1 MNPMEVVWKHP
12 RQAYELAY
20 VLKNDQTQAYE
31 QYAAALRENIVS
43 LEDRI
48 SQMQA
53 QIDELNTAVFSSPD
67 TLQEQIDILWA
78 EVFP

>member
-1 MNPMEVVWKHP
+1 MNEVVWRHP

-20 VLKNDQTQAYE
+20 VLKNDRSGAYE
-31 QYAAALRENIVS
+31 EYAAALRENIVS

-53 QIDELNTAVFSSPD
+53 QIDA
-67 TLQEQIDILWA
+67 LWA
-78 EVFP
+78 AAGL